1 MVADDLERWADMGI
15 LGLDVQ
21 VYDLTAASSFVWE
34 ICDANS
40 KASAPLFASGLPPAK
55 AFVVAV
61 DLDDKKSVCVMV
73 SRASETH
80 VQCDFVSALEAYQAG
95 REAALLRKKVMGMLD
110 DAPSNVCDMLG
121 ISAESPV
128 ADFDRKYITNERA
141 KFMEEESGLATVEI
155 GAPCPQ
161 VDGWAASILHICSA
175 ACEFMAMPIATKEPA
190 QLPRAARRRLERT
203 GRGVSL
209 VTVGITRSVA
219 AGCKRLPSGDHGR
232 ALHFVSGHWRLSEAS
247 LHRKWVFDGWRIW
260 IEGHWRGDPAY
271 GVLLHRY
278 VARAA

>member
-1 MVADDLERWADMGI
+1 MGI
-15 LGLDVQ
+15 LGLDTQ
-21 VYDLTAASSFVWE
+21 VYDLSAATDFVLE
-34 ICDANS
+34 ISCANE
-40 KASAPLFASGLPPAK
+40 KQNAPLFVSGLPPAK
-55 AFVVAV
+55 SFVVMV
-61 DLDDKKSVCVMV
+61 DVRGDKQACIMV
-73 SRASETH
+73 RRVSETH
-80 VQCDFVSALEAYQAG
+80 VQCDLMQSLEVV
-95 REAALLRKKVMGMLD
+95 EAEKETAEHIKRSKTLRAELTTMMKC
-110 DAPSNVCDMLG
+110 APEEVYDMLG
-121 ISAESPV
+121 V
-128 ADFDRKYITNERA
+128 TADDTLEGIDKRYITGEGITPETDNRVA
-141 KFMEEESGLATVEI
+141 LIEI
-155 GAPCPQ
+155 GAPIKDDQTWLP
-161 VDGWAASILHICSA
+161 ALLHICSA

-209 VTVGITRSVA
+209 VTVGITRAVA
-219 AGCKRLPSGDHGR
+219 VGCKRLPSGDHGR